1 MRTIRAFLGLALP
14 AAALLAGCG
23 GEARDAT
30 SKELAALTA
39 EVAKLRSEQ
48 TTIAERLAALERRK
62 APPPAAAASEKDA
75 PPAPPAA
82 QRPVDDDRP
91 SLDVVRLG
99 PSEDAAD
106 DVAGDVDAD
115 GPRTVLRSSASGII
129 VEETGPGG
137 ATRPVSDTFT
147 SKKGAKRLDRADRK
161 KTASVS
167 AP

>member
-1 MRTIRAFLGLALP
+1 MRTIRAFFGLALP

-30 SKELAALTA
+30 SKELAALTGEIA
-39 EVAKLRSEQ
+39 RLRSEQ
-48 TTIAERLAALERRK
+48 TALADRLSALERGK
-62 APPPAAAASEKDA
+62 APPPAAVASAKDA

-82 QRPVDDDRP
+82 QRPLDDDRP
-91 SLDVVRLG
+91 SLDVVHLG
-99 PSEDAAD
+99 PSGDAAD
-106 DVAGDVDAD
+106 DEAGDVDAD
-115 GPRTVLRSSASGII
+115 GPRTVLRSGASGII

-137 ATRPVSDTFT
+137 ATRPVSDTST